1 MRAQALNTHV
11 HLRTQNKK
19 IPHIYTLTP
28 FSCNWLCTCLG
39 AVDKCQLPWVTEA
52 NLTLH
57 SLQIDCVVIVQL
69 FLNLNLL
76 RVHSGFTH
84 FILLAIPYSECSLKI
99 LPYLQISQNFWLG
112 TLPMLNI
119 HKYTDRQKLQG
130 SQCNDLVKPEREL
143 FCCSWRAV
151 PKSSTK
157 NRGKNFWPSEDL
169 RVIFIQSLNSGRMSN
184 HIDAFI
190 CNTCHLCV
198 HFFKQEN
205 IYASCSCL
213 PILPGGEIVL
223 LWSKCHSIKSEW
235 CNSTKI
241 V

>member
-130 SQCNDLVKPEREL
+130 SQCNDLVKTSQRENY
-143 FCCSWRAV
+143 FAVHEGQFQKAV
-151 PKSSTK
+151 PRIVERISDPAKTWGWFSSKVWT
-157 NRGKNFWPSEDL
+157 RAECQ
-169 RVIFIQSLNSGRMSN
+169 II
-184 HIDAFI
+184 
-190 CNTCHLCV
+190 
-198 HFFKQEN
+198 
-205 IYASCSCL
+205 
-213 PILPGGEIVL
+213 
-223 LWSKCHSIKSEW
+223 
-235 CNSTKI
+235 
-241 V
+241 